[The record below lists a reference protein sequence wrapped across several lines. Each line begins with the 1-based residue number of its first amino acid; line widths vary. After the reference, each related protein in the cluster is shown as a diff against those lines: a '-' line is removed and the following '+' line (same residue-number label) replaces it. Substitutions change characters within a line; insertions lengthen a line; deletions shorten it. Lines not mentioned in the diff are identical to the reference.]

1 MSKQPYDP
9 MDLKSLRCFET
20 MAKHG
25 SLTRASIELGISDS
39 AVSQRVRSLENHLG
53 VKLYEARGG
62 KVRLTEAGER
72 TKDLAMHLFDKI
84 DEFEEEISDYEKRGA
99 FVLSAEASLQRYH
112 LPEIV
117 DTFVHTYPL
126 ARLRLLNRRPAETV
140 ELVRRNEV
148 DLGII
153 HERSIPSEV
162 RFYPWR
168 VFKSYVL
175 IPRGHPLARRRV
187 PTIEDILNDETL
199 LRYPQ
204 IVGEIDGKEE
214 NRIRQGLQRLDLPYN
229 VALEVGNI
237 ETVKYYVARGH
248 GIAVVSGVCISQ
260 EDGVKFHKIEIPE
273 AFDGETAY
281 GVILRKDKH
290 ISSALRGLLNLLE
303 VSNLD
308 SKENT

>member
-1 MSKQPYDP
+1 MGWYVETALCP

-20 MAKHG
+20 KAKHG

-53 VKLYEARGG
+53 VK
-62 KVRLTEAGER
+62 
-72 TKDLAMHLFDKI
+72 
-84 DEFEEEISDYEKRGA
+84 
-99 FVLSAEASLQRYH
+99 
-112 LPEIV
+112 
-117 DTFVHTYPL
+117 
-126 ARLRLLNRRPAETV
+126 
-140 ELVRRNEV
+140 
-148 DLGII
+148 
-153 HERSIPSEV
+153 
-162 RFYPWR
+162 
-168 VFKSYVL
+168 
-175 IPRGHPLARRRV
+175 
-187 PTIEDILNDETL
+187 
-199 LRYPQ
+199 RYPQ
-204 IVGEIDGKEE
+204 IVGAIDGKEE

-281 GVILRKDKH
+281 GVIILRNGKH
-290 ISSALRGLLNLLE
+290 ISSALRDLLNLLE